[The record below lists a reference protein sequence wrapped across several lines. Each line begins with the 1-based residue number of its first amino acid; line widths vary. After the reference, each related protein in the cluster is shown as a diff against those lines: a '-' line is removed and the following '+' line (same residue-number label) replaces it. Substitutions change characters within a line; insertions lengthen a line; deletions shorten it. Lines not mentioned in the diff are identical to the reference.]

1 MEIRSRLSE
10 NILKLKLKGR
20 LDSASAEDFYSYL
33 KSKWE
38 EGIRKFLFSCEELEY
53 IESEG
58 IEVLA
63 RFENF
68 LKNRGASSAYCAFNE
83 ECKTLLS
90 FLGFGRSISFF
101 DDSNRAE
108 EFLSSIKILDQRSS
122 VSSTSKIQRNS
133 PVQFYSSRK
142 SETSRDIFIPEIKT
156 VPEVGNESLKSES
169 IGSFGLASQSQR
181 LQAFLNEEEAS
192 QKEKELYKVDTS
204 SLKSSSKIEEKTSSL
219 KSDSSSS
226 SSSSSSQL
234 EEDIKIKSI
243 LNPTSQ
249 EYSAKSA
256 LEKAIQTE
264 KNFPKKIIYCG
275 ACSSRIRVSKPGR
288 YQCPACQIQFDLNS
302 MDGVR
307 YLEKLLGT

>member
-38 EGIRKFLFSCEELEY
+38 EGIRKFLFFCEELEY

-156 VPEVGNESLKSES
+156 VPEVGNESLKLES

-219 KSDSSSS
+219 KSD
-226 SSSSSSQL
+226 SSSSSQL

>member
-10 NILKLKLKGR
+10 NILKLKLRGR

-133 PVQFYSSRK
+133 PVQFYSSSSFRK
-142 SETSRDIFIPEIKT
+142 SETSRGIFIPEIKT
-156 VPEVGNESLKSES
+156 VPEAGNESLKSES

-181 LQAFLNEEEAS
+181 LQAFLNEEETS
-192 QKEKELYKVDTS
+192 QKELYKIDTS
-204 SLKSSSKIEEKTSSL
+204 SLKSSSKTETET
-219 KSDSSSS
+219 SSSS
-226 SSSSSSQL
+226 SESSTQL
-234 EEDIKIKSI
+234 EESSDIKINPIS
-243 LNPTSQ
+243 NPTSP
-249 EYSAKSA
+249 EYSAKSV

-264 KNFPKKIIYCG
+264 KSFPKKIIYCG

>member
-10 NILKLKLKGR
+10 NILKLKLRGR

-58 IEVLA
+58 IEVIA
-63 RFENF
+63 KFENF

-101 DDSNRAE
+101 EDLNRAE
-108 EFLSSIKILDQRSS
+108 EYLSSIKILDQTSS
-122 VSSTSKIQRNS
+122 VSSTSKIQKNS
-133 PVQFYSSRK
+133 PVQFYSSSSSRK
-142 SETSRDIFIPEIKT
+142 NETSRGIFIPEIKT
-156 VPEVGNESLKSES
+156 VPEVESESKSEA
-169 IGSFGLASQSQR
+169 IGTFGLASQSQR
-181 LQAFLNEEEAS
+181 LQAFLNEEDVS
-192 QKEKELYKVDTS
+192 QKEKEFYTVDNS
-204 SLKSSSKIEEKTSSL
+204 SSKSSSKIETETSSL
-219 KSDSSSS
+219 KSEP
-226 SSSSSSQL
+226 SSQL
-234 EEDIKIKSI
+234 EETSDIEIKSI
-243 LNPTSQ
+243 SNQTSQ
-249 EYSAKSA
+249 EYSAKSV

-264 KNFPKKIIYCG
+264 KSFPKKIIYCG

-288 YQCPACQIQFDLNS
+288 YQCPVCQIQFDLNS

-307 YLEKLLGT
+307 YLEKLIGT

>member
-10 NILKLKLKGR
+10 NILKLKLRGR

-101 DDSNRAE
+101 EDLNRAE
-108 EFLSSIKILDQRSS
+108 EYLSSIKILDQTSS
-122 VSSTSKIQRNS
+122 VSSTSKIQKNS
-133 PVQFYSSRK
+133 PVQFYSSSSSRK
-142 SETSRDIFIPEIKT
+142 NETSRGIFIPEIKT
-156 VPEVGNESLKSES
+156 VPEVESESKELKSEA
-169 IGSFGLASQSQR
+169 IGTFGLASQSQR
-181 LQAFLNEEEAS
+181 LQAFLNEEDIS
-192 QKEKELYKVDTS
+192 QKEKEFYTVDNS
-204 SLKSSSKIEEKTSSL
+204 FSKSSSKIETETSSL
-219 KSDSSSS
+219 KSEP
-226 SSSSSSQL
+226 SSQL
-234 EEDIKIKSI
+234 EETSDIEIKSI
-243 LNPTSQ
+243 SNQTSQ
-249 EYSAKSA
+249 EYSAKSV
-256 LEKAIQTE
+256 LEKAIQAE
-264 KNFPKKIIYCG
+264 KSFPKKTIYCG

-288 YQCPACQIQFDLNS
+288 YQCPVCQIQFDLNS

>member
-226 SSSSSSQL
+226 QL